1 HDPYSQDSSTINDN
15 DRTAIGVLLELALLL
30 LNLFSTENIFA
41 PCGMLMMMKPSIYPP
56 SQLKQ
61 SDKHKWRVCRC

>member
-1 HDPYSQDSSTINDN
+1 
-15 DRTAIGVLLELALLL
+15 LELALLL